1 MANPKPAANKGK
13 GKCNWNWQIK
23 LPKWQIAK
31 MANCQNGKLP
41 IETKNEDQVK
51 HYLFANSI
59 EQMTNPNYIANM
71 GKGKCPSWQQKQT
84 GSNGRSKQTCM

>member
-1 MANPKPAANKGK
+1 L
-13 GKCNWNWQIK
+13 QIK
-23 LPKWQIAK
+23 LPKWQIQNQLPTKAK
-31 MANCQNGKLP
+31 ENAIGIGKSNCQNGKLP
-41 IETKNEDQVK
+41 IETKNEDQEK

-59 EQMTNPNYIANM
+59 VQMTNPNYIANK